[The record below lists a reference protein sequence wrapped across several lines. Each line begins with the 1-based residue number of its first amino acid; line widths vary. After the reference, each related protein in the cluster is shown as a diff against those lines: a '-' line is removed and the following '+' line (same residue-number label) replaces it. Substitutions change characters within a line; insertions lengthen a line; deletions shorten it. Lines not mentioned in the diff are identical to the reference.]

1 MEDNNTSTKKY
12 SGPIGVIL
20 DTLGRVIEWV
30 DKYGLIKMIK
40 ALFFC
45 VATAVCVLFMS
56 ETFQKRI
63 AEAARNSNDTTHAI
77 GTELRSEVSTKI
89 NGKLLKMAI
98 NMGADR
104 AFVFE
109 MHNGK
114 ENPTNLPFNYCDMTY
129 EEVNDAEKKVCFIS
143 DNFENINMGRFNF
156 PYYIDEHN
164 YFIGTIEEF
173 CEMDKKM
180 GYRLMDENITYVAM
194 ILIKTHK
201 EIGFLGV
208 TFSSEPSMTKDEIH
222 GKLGTYV
229 QEIACL
235 LDYTKQREIYDRRK
249 HK

>member
-1 MEDNNTSTKKY
+1 MKETAKTKY
-12 SGPIGVIL
+12 SGPIGLIM
-20 DTLGRVIEWV
+20 DTIGGVIEWV
-30 DKYGLIKMIK
+30 DKYGLLKMIK

-45 VATAVCVLFMS
+45 VMTGFCVLMMS
-56 ETFQKRI
+56 NSFQRSI
-63 AEAARNSNDTTHAI
+63 AEAAKNSNDDTHSI

-129 EEVNDAEKKVCFIS
+129 EEVNDTDRKVCYIS
-143 DNFENINMGRFNF
+143 DNFENINMGRFTF
-156 PYYIDEHN
+156 PYYLDEHY

-180 GYRLMDENITYVAM
+180 GYRLMDENIKYVAM
-194 ILIKTHK
+194 ILIKTQK

-208 TFSSEPSMTKDEIH
+208 TFSETPEYSKEEIH
-222 GKLGTYV
+222 GKMGTYV

-249 HK
+249 GK